1 MLAPL
6 SAPVGSNAPN
16 RPDDVR
22 RVQSLLNRVLPG
34 LGGTPS
40 RLVVDSLCGEKTI
53 GAICR
58 FQKARLGF
66 ADGRIDPA
74 GRTFMALVNEASG
87 KADGRLAEAWAILG
101 RMARRCREQNSE
113 GMRPGDLGHTLDADL
128 SVAFRLL
135 AGGGGGSTGPDVVGV
150 AIEVPV
156 LVFLIFLLLVLAMF
170 AAMPRPRGAPRL
182 RDDEAVRRLKELGE
196 KVFNEG
202 HVTNEEAREAAVQA
216 VEGMEEREAE
226 WGDAMSKCLDAN
238 KLQPD
243 RCMKEKTEAAVLFRE
258 FASKVAFIR
267 SLLEIGN
274 IAAVNRELRLM
285 TGLLRR
291 LFIALSNLGTCM
303 GCKELNL

>member
-1 MLAPL
+1 
-6 SAPVGSNAPN
+6 VGSNAPN

-40 RLVVDSLCGEKTI
+40 RLLVDGLCGGKTI
-53 GAICR
+53 GAISR
-58 FQKARLGF
+58 FQKARLGYV
-66 ADGRIDPA
+66 DGRIDPG
-74 GRTFMALVNEASG
+74 GRTFTALENEARG
-87 KADGRLAEAWAILG
+87 KADGRLVEARAILE
-101 RMARRCREQNSE
+101 RMAVRCRRLNSE
-113 GMRPGDLGHTLDADL
+113 GMRPGDLGGPSLDADL
-128 SVAFRLL
+128 AAAFRLM
-135 AGGGGGSTGPDVVGV
+135 AGGGGTDPDVVGA
-150 AIEVPV
+150 AIEIPV
-156 LVFLIFLLLVLAMF
+156 LIFLIFLLLVLAMF
-170 AAMPRPRGAPRL
+170 AAMPRPRGAPRV

-202 HVTNEEAREAAVQA
+202 HVTNEEAREATIQA
-216 VEGMEEREAE
+216 VEGMEVREAE
-226 WGDAMSKCLDAN
+226 WGDAMKKCLDAN

-243 RCMKEKTEAAVLFRE
+243 KCMKEKTEAATLFRE

-267 SLLEIGN
+267 SMLEAGRLDV
-274 IAAVNRELRLM
+274 VNRELRLM

>member
-22 RVQSLLNRVLPG
+22 RVQSLLNRVLPR

-40 RLVVDSLCGEKTI
+40 RLVVDGFCGEKTI
-53 GAICR
+53 GAISR

-66 ADGRIDPA
+66 ADGRIDL
-74 GRTFMALVNEASG
+74 GGKTFVALANEASG
-87 KADGRLAEAWAILG
+87 KTDGRLAEAREILR
-101 RMARRCREQNSE
+101 RMALRCRGQNSE

-128 SVAFRLL
+128 DAAFRLL
-135 AGGGGGSTGPDVVGV
+135 AGAGGGPTGPDVVGV
-150 AIEVPV
+150 AIEVPI

-202 HVTNEEAREAAVQA
+202 HVTNEEAREAAHQA

-226 WGDAMSKCLDAN
+226 WGDAMSKCLGTKELPPECLKD
-238 KLQPD
+238 KL
-243 RCMKEKTEAAVLFRE
+243 EAAALFRE
-258 FASKVAFIR
+258 FASKVVFIR
-267 SLLEIGN
+267 QLLEIGN

-291 LFIALSNLGTCM
+291 LFIALTNLGKCM